1 MLILGAIL
9 AGGRATRFG
18 ADKALAQ
25 WHGRP
30 LIAHEADALR
40 PWVDELAVCGRE
52 WGGLRS
58 IADLPAPGLGP
69 LGGLAGA
76 LAHAEAI
83 RADAVL
89 TIACDTLD
97 VPADLFER
105 LTRHAPSFCVDAPVL
120 GYWPARLAP
129 TLRARLERGEERSLH
144 GWARVVG
151 AVPVAAGCRLRNV
164 NTPADLA
171 TA

>member
-1 MLILGAIL
+1 MLILGAIV

-25 WHGRP
+25 WRGRA
-30 LIAHEADALR
+30 LIAHAADALR
-40 PWVDELAVCGRE
+40 PWVNELAVCGRE
-52 WGGLRS
+52 WSGLQS

-76 LAHAEAI
+76 LSYAVGSGF
-83 RADAVL
+83 DAVL

-97 VPADLFER
+97 VPGDLFER
-105 LTRHAPSFCVDAPVL
+105 LTHHAPSFCVDAPVL
-120 GYWPARLAP
+120 GYWPATLAP
-129 TLRARLERGEERSLH
+129 TLRDRLARGEERSLR
-144 GWARVVG
+144 GWARAVG
-151 AVPVAAGCRLRNV
+151 AVPVAAGTPLRNV